1 MAENET
7 HMHVRIISLFVLFT
21 KITIA
26 YMRMMMSERKYC
38 PNPDHF
44 HLGVPK
50 VFWKMRSP
58 IITSMLWNHV
68 EFCLMK

>member
-1 MAENET
+1 
-7 HMHVRIISLFVLFT
+7 VLFT

-44 HLGVPK
+44 HRRK
-50 VFWKMRSP
+50 
-58 IITSMLWNHV
+58 
-68 EFCLMK
+68 